1 MESQKLSVSDP
12 VSIYAL
18 TAKKY
23 ETKSGAIAGIYLE
36 IVILL
41 LRKRS
46 KWSLVDLSL
55 WSAQRMEMNPYALL
69 ILVN

>member
-46 KWSLVDLSL
+46 KWPLVDLSL
-55 WSAQRMEMNPYALL
+55 
-69 ILVN
+69 